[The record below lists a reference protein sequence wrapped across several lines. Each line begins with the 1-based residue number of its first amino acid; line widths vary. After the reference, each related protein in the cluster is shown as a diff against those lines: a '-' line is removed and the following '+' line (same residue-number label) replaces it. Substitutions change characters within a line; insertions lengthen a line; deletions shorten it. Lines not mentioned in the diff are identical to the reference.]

1 MRSGKSWMPLL
12 LALFFPFSSSPA
24 ADKATPR
31 SADEQIIRVTAKK
44 FEFTPNEIKLRR
56 NVPVILELTSAD
68 RIHGFKVPDLN
79 LQAEVKPGEVSRVR
93 FIPEKVGTFAFHCDR
108 FCGSGHEEMT
118 GQIVVTD

>member
-1 MRSGKSWMPLL
+1 MPLFL
-12 LALFFPFSSSPA
+12 VVFVPFSSSPA
-24 ADKATPR
+24 ADKASAR

-44 FEFTPNEIKLRR
+44 FEFTPNEIRLRR
-56 NVPVILELTSAD
+56 NVPVTLELTSLD
-68 RIHGFKVPDLN
+68 RIHGFKVPDLS

-93 FIPEKVGTFAFHCDR
+93 FIPEKAGTFPFHCDR

>member
-1 MRSGKSWMPLL
+1 MRSGKSWTPLL
-12 LALFFPFSSSPA
+12 LALFFPLSSSSA
-24 ADKATPR
+24 ADKAPTRP
-31 SADEQIIRVTAKK
+31 ADEQVIRVTAKK
-44 FEFTPNEIKLRR
+44 FEFTPNEIRLRR
-56 NVPVILELTSAD
+56 NVPVILELTSVD
-68 RIHGFKVPDLN
+68 RLHGFKVPDLN